1 MKSELSEA
9 LSVNSI
15 GYYRAQGKTLDERCE
30 PLNNYGDLRTKY
42 GVNSYGYA
50 VMYSPIAPYVDA
62 KLTYDPEQK
71 VEKFLNFSSQDYMG
85 MAQDERVNKAAAEV
99 IGKLGIHTAS
109 SPAFTGRNYY
119 IEELEEKLATSI
131 GLEQVVLYTTGWMA
145 CFGAINSLAGEGDII
160 ILDAFAHNS
169 LQTAAKATTKRIYKF
184 KHNDLENLEQI
195 LKAQREKEPE
205 TGILIVVE
213 TLYSMHADIID
224 IRAFYAL
231 AQKYEAIL
239 IVDIAHDLGVYGQK
253 GLGVLEELTIEERNS
268 IVVIG
273 AFTKAFA
280 TNGGFVG
287 GGNVI
292 RGRTMLFSP
301 PYTFSNAISPLQTAV
316 ALQSAKILFSPE
328 GDQIRKK
335 LHQNINMTRQAFEQA
350 GFEVLGK
357 PSPIVPV
364 VVGDGKLAR
373 IVYRESL
380 NQHLL
385 ANLAE
390 FPAVPRKQSLFRFQ
404 LMATHEK
411 EHIEEAVRR
420 FSAAYKEAVEFINK
434 NCEEKVV

>member
-1 MKSELSEA
+1 MKSELSKA
-9 LSVNSI
+9 LTVNAI
-15 GYYRAQGKTLDERCE
+15 GYYRTQGKTLEERCD
-30 PLNNYGDLRTKY
+30 PLNEYGELRTKY

-50 VMYSPIAPYVDA
+50 VMYSPIAPYVKA

-71 VEKFLNFSSQDYMG
+71 VEEFLNFSSQDYLG
-85 MAQDERVNKAAAEV
+85 MSQDERVKKAAAEV
-99 IGKLGIHTAS
+99 IDKLGVHTAS

-119 IEELEEKLATSI
+119 IEQLEEKLSNVT
-131 GLEQVVLYTTGWMA
+131 GLEQVVLYTAGWMA
-145 CFGAINSLAGEGDII
+145 CFGAINSLAGEQDIV

-184 KHNDLENLEQI
+184 RHNDLENLEQI
-195 LKAQREKEPE
+195 LKTQREKEPD

-224 IRAFYAL
+224 IREFYNL

-239 IVDIAHDLGVYGQK
+239 IVDIAHDLGVYGEK
-253 GLGVLEELTIEERNS
+253 GLGVLEKLSPQERNN

-273 AFTKAFA
+273 AFTKTFA

-287 GGNVI
+287 GGSVI

-301 PYTFSNAISPLQTAV
+301 SYTFTNAISPLQTAV
-316 ALQSAKILFSPE
+316 ALKSAEILFSPE
-328 GDQIRKK
+328 GDKIRKK
-335 LHQNINMTRQAFEQA
+335 LQENIRMTRQGFEQA
-350 GFEVLGK
+350 GFEVLGN

-380 NQHLL
+380 KQHLL

-411 EHIEEAVRR
+411 EHIDEAVKR
-420 FSAAYKEAVEFINK
+420 FTAAYNEAVKFINE
-434 NCEEKVV
+434 NCEEKII